1 MKILFLTHEFPPSGG
16 GAGQNVKN
24 LSLKY
29 ASKGYNVHILTSKYN
44 NVPIQ
49 FSSKNIFFHYVWGTR
64 SSELDNNIV
73 PTFLSFLFLGSL
85 KGYRIIKKYKIDI
98 IHSSMAMPA
107 GLVGV
112 ILKKIFKV
120 PNVVSFFGSDVPYHS
135 SSKIMIMIKPLIKY
149 IILNTDKIS
158 VLSHGLNNTL
168 GLTINMD
175 EVNSSVIYSG
185 VDLPIISKL
194 KKKDKRKDRIKF
206 ISIGRL
212 VKLKGFQD
220 VIIALNE
227 IKNDIP
233 NWEYHIIGDG
243 PYKNDLVSLIEK
255 YRLQKKIKLH
265 GFIDDIELKS
275 QLLINSD
282 IFVGTS
288 HSEAL
293 GLVFLEA
300 LAHGLPVL
308 GSSTGGI
315 PEIINK
321 DELGLLVKPRDINEI
336 KNGIKKILKDL
347 KKFNKNTLINR
358 SKQFSWDVISNQ
370 YLGEYQKLIKKNE

>member
-1 MKILFLTHEFPPSGG
+1 
-16 GAGQNVKN
+16 
-24 LSLKY
+24 
-29 ASKGYNVHILTSKYN
+29 
-44 NVPIQ
+44 
-49 FSSKNIFFHYVWGTR
+49 
-64 SSELDNNIV
+64 
-73 PTFLSFLFLGSL
+73 
-85 KGYRIIKKYKIDI
+85 
-98 IHSSMAMPA
+98 
-107 GLVGV
+107 
-112 ILKKIFKV
+112 
-120 PNVVSFFGSDVPYHS
+120 
-135 SSKIMIMIKPLIKY
+135 MIKPLIKY

-255 YRLQKKIKLH
+255 YRLQKKIKFH

-308 GSSTGGI
+308 GSNTGGI

-321 DELGLLVKPRDINEI
+321 DELGLLVRPRDINEI

-347 KKFNKNTLINR
+347 KN
-358 SKQFSWDVISNQ
+358 
-370 YLGEYQKLIKKNE
+370 LIKIH